1 MANGKSHTPGQS
13 KAPSLAPRSQPKP
26 ASGKGRPVKGQSAP
40 TTGPGGA
47 NNARDAAG
55 KVSSAKC

>member
-1 MANGKSHTPGQS
+1 MANGKIKVSTAS
-13 KAPSLAPRSQPKP
+13 VKAPNQSRPKP
-26 ASGKGRPVKGQSAP
+26 ASGKARPVTAQKAP

-55 KVSSAKC
+55 KVGGKC